1 MRAFEIVGGFDG
13 PLEET
18 QHLSKCRRD
27 YRFKNRVLVESVAR
41 ETVSIFGRKP
51 KAATSKLQCKIL
63 KRIRLFTINRESL
76 GIERPAVRGALGI
89 GYGVE
94 EGFSLRTR

>member
-1 MRAFEIVGGFDG
+1 
-13 PLEET
+13 
-18 QHLSKCRRD
+18 
-27 YRFKNRVLVESVAR
+27 VLVESVAR